1 MFPCVCPARES
12 PVYLIEA
19 QKPLLEMHSHLL
31 QPRALPEVT
40 EDRDLAGSLREN
52 RGRECA

>member
-1 MFPCVCPARES
+1 MCPARKS

-52 RGRECA
+52 RGRERA

>member
-1 MFPCVCPARES
+1 MCPCVRPAHKS
-12 PVYLIEA
+12 PVYLIKA
-19 QKPLLEMHSHLL
+19 QKPLLKMHSRLL

-52 RGRECA
+52 RGRERA